1 MDMEE
6 FKTNLKRRGK
16 KEHVVQTLVGYVEQF
31 AEYLQEQ
38 YGTDLQEASVGDLEA
53 YAGWLEDQRKGSAKK
68 VVRGIGLYYGLIGR
82 QDLASCAWSIRET
95 AIVKTRKVLAMK
107 DFRGVDQEYVRAL
120 AAEGIVNVE
129 QMVAAGKTPAQRQAL
144 SRSTGVPL
152 AAIVEYVKLSDL
164 ARIEGLRRVR
174 ARLYYDAGV
183 DTIDKLAAW
192 DPEELRAML
201 VDFVAR
207 TGFDG
212 IAPLPKEVRNAIATA
227 RKLPRVVEY
236 ESSL

>member
-6 FKTNLKRRGK
+6 FRTHLKRRGK
-16 KEHVVQTLVGYVEQF
+16 KEHVAQTLVGYVEQF
-31 AEYLQEQ
+31 AGYLREQ
-38 YGTDLQEASVGDLEA
+38 RGTDLQGAGVGDLEA
-53 YAGWLEDQRKGSAKK
+53 YADRVEDQRKGSARK
-68 VVRGIGLYYGLIGR
+68 VVRGIGLYYDLIGK

-95 AIVKTRKVLAMK
+95 AITKTRKIFALK
-107 DFRGVDQEYVRAL
+107 DFRGVDQASVQAL

-129 QMVAAGKTPAQRQAL
+129 QMVAAGRTPALREAL
-144 SRSTGVPL
+144 SQRTGVPL

-164 ARIEGLRRVR
+164 ARIGGLRSVRV
-174 ARLYYDAGV
+174 RLYYDAGV

-192 DPEELRAML
+192 DPEELRAMF

-212 IAPLPKEVRNAIATA
+212 IAPLPKETRNAVATA
-227 RKLPRVVEY
+227 RKLDRLVEY
-236 ESSL
+236 